1 MSGLGK
7 GRDGV
12 EVRLGRGPQPHVVP
26 LASTQV
32 WAESGTSH
40 PFLMD
45 ALVLAWKPDGFE
57 EILISWF
64 AEDPDSA
71 LTFSF

>member
-12 EVRLGRGPQPHVVP
+12 EVRLGRGPQPHVVS
-26 LASTQV
+26 LACTQV

-40 PFLMD
+40 PFPKD
-45 ALVLAWKPDGFE
+45 ALVLAWKPDK
-57 EILISWF
+57 ILISRF
-64 AEDPDSA
+64 SEDPA
-71 LTFSF
+71 LH